1 MSEEHSSNNK
11 SGGVSLLGNLLAIG
25 IPALMIL
32 MLGITGIYFVSAIFK
47 GDNKEVAKTEE
58 AAAAPAAKASADKPA
73 AKPAAASAD
82 KKAAA
87 PAAKAGGKDLM
98 ALGKTTFGTCSACHG
113 MDGTGL
119 KVGPML
125 MAPSLAGSEIVTG
138 DPNRLA
144 LVILKGIKKEDA
156 KFMGVMTPLGAMLDD
171 EKLAAVMTYTR
182 ASFGN
187 KASPV
192 TVAEAKKAKDS
203 FASITDPTGVSRAK
217 IDEITA
223 AHK

>member
-25 IPALMIL
+25 LPALMIL
-32 MLGITGIYFVSAIFK
+32 MLGITGFAFVGAILK
-47 GDNKEVAKTEE
+47 GDKKEEVKAEKT
-58 AAAAPAAKASADKPA
+58 AAAPASKAAPAAPAETKPATASADKE
-73 AKPAAASAD
+73 
-82 KKAAA
+82 A

-98 ALGKTTFGTCSACHG
+98 ALGQTSYATCSACHG
-113 MDGTGL
+113 MDGKGL
-119 KVGPML
+119 KIGPML
-125 MAPSLAGSEIVTG
+125 MAPSLAESEIVTG
-138 DPNRLA
+138 DPNRMA

-171 EKLAAVMTYTR
+171 EKLAAVMTYVR

-187 KASPV
+187 KAGPV
-192 TVAEAKKAKDS
+192 TVAEAKKAKEG